1 MYNYGRC
8 NKVLEL
14 DKVLAMLA
22 AETGLSDAALLA
34 SELSPSFNREEVIKL
49 LAETRD
55 AHSLMA
61 RFGAPSFGGAP
72 NVNSALARAKAGGVL
87 SPSELLQIGE
97 TLRVIRAVKDWRQS
111 ADSNAEIS
119 IDCYFEALVP
129 NKFFEEK
136 IFLCIKNDEE
146 LSDNASQTLFD
157 IRRKI
162 SSSVANIRS
171 RLDKLVRSQNAKFLQ
186 ENIVTQRDG
195 RYVVP
200 VKAEHRGEVAGLV
213 HDTSA
218 SGATLFIEPMAVV
231 EINNE
236 IKVLK
241 AKEKAEIERILA
253 ELSALAADFADCTV
267 RSYDALVYLNLV
279 FAKAKL
285 GYRMKAS
292 IPSLSEDRTV
302 YLKKARHPLIKPS
315 DVVPV
320 TVGLGKDYDTLI
332 ITGPNTGGKTV
343 TLKTIGLLTLMTM
356 CGLMIP
362 VDDGSSVYV
371 FNKVLVDIGDE
382 QSIEQSLSTFSSHMA
397 NIIKI
402 LSVADSDS
410 LVLIDELGSGTDPIE
425 GAALANAIL
434 IRLRELGSRIAA
446 TTHYAELKS
455 YALDTDGVE
464 NACCEFDVQ
473 TLRPTY
479 RLLIGVPGRSN
490 AFAISTRLGLPTDIV
505 ENAKGLIDR
514 DDLRLENI
522 IGSLEQARLEA
533 EKEREQANRLRS
545 ELQAAKNSVK
555 SKIDELERERLKQAE
570 NAKAEA
576 MRIVDSARAQTNRL
590 LDELEEIK
598 KSMNASN
605 SAQLLARARSSV
617 KGGLNKMQ
625 DTADPVISRDT
636 DNYVLPRPLQVGDN
650 VVIYD
655 INKQAVV
662 LSVDEAGGTAM
673 VQAGII
679 KTKVDID
686 NLRLTDKKQKE
697 AKRERNVRGV
707 TSRAERT
714 AVTEVDLRGMASDE
728 AIMELDKYIDNAVL
742 CGIPAIRIIHGKG
755 TGVLRKSVSAHLR
768 GHKNIRTY
776 RLGVF
781 GEGEDGV
788 TIAELKS

>member
-1 MYNYGRC
+1 MYYIKKC
-8 NKVLEL
+8 CKVLEL
-14 DKVLAMLA
+14 NKVLNLLA
-22 AETGLSDAALLA
+22 NETGMADAAALAEELCPSFDEFTVKKWLAETG
-34 SELSPSFNREEVIKL
+34 
-49 LAETRD
+49 D

-61 RFGAPSFGGAP
+61 RFGAPSFSGAP
-72 NVNSALARAKAGGVL
+72 NVNSALARAKAGGIL
-87 SPSELLQIGE
+87 SPSELLAVGE
-97 TLRVIRAVKDWRQS
+97 TLRVIRTVKEWRQG
-111 ADSNAEIS
+111 ADSSNETAL
-119 IDCYFEALVP
+119 DDYFERLVP
-129 NKFFEEK
+129 NKFLEEK
-136 IFLCIKNDEE
+136 IFLSIKNEEE
-146 LSDNASQTLFD
+146 LSDNASTALFD

-162 SSSVANIRS
+162 SSSVSNIRS
-171 RLDKLVRSQNAKFLQ
+171 RLDKLVKGQSAKYLQ

-253 ELSALAADFADCTV
+253 ELSAIASDFADSTMH
-267 RSYDALVYLNLV
+267 SFDALAYINLV

-285 GYRMKAS
+285 GYRMRAT
-292 IPSLSEDRTV
+292 IPTINNERNI
-302 YLKKARHPLIKPS
+302 YLKNARHPLIKPS

-320 TVGLGKDYDTLI
+320 TVSLGKDYDTII

-362 VDDGSSVYV
+362 VSDGSTVHIFS
-371 FNKVLVDIGDE
+371 KVLVDIGDE
-382 QSIEQSLSTFSSHMA
+382 QSIEQSLSTFSAHMA
-397 NIIKI
+397 NIINI
-402 LSVADSDS
+402 LEIADNDS
-410 LVLIDELGSGTDPIE
+410 LVLIDELGSGTDPVE

-434 IRLRELGSRIAA
+434 MRFREKDARIAA

-479 RLLIGVPGRSN
+479 RLLVGVPGRSN
-490 AFAISTRLGLPTDIV
+490 AFAISSRLGLEEGVV
-505 ENAKGLIDR
+505 ETAKSLIDK

-522 IGSLEQARLEA
+522 IETLEQSRLEA
-533 EKEREQANRLRS
+533 EREREAANKLRA
-545 ELQAAKNSVK
+545 ELASAKNSVK
-555 SKIDELERERLKQAE
+555 EKLEALERERVKQAE

-576 MRIVDSARAQTNRL
+576 MRIVENARAQTNKL
-590 LDELEEIK
+590 LTELEDIK
-598 KSMNASN
+598 KSMTRDNAAEKLS
-605 SAQLLARARSSV
+605 RARSSI
-617 KGGLNKMQ
+617 KGGLNRML
-625 DTADPVISRDT
+625 DDADPVINRTED
-636 DNYVLPRPLQVGDN
+636 DYVLPRALKAGDS
-650 VVIYD
+650 VVIFD
-655 INKQAVV
+655 INKAATV
-662 LSVDEAGGTAM
+662 LSVDEESGTAF

-679 KTKVDID
+679 KTKVPIS
-686 NLRLTDKKQKE
+686 NLRLEKKKEEQKNRTRTV
-697 AKRERNVRGV
+697 KGV
-707 TSRAERT
+707 TGRAERT
-714 AVTEVDLRGMASDE
+714 ATTEVDLRGMASDE
-728 AIMELDKYIDNAVL
+728 AIMELDKYIDNAVM
-742 CGIPAIRIIHGKG
+742 CGIPSITVIHGKG
-755 TGVLRKSVSAHLR
+755 TGVLRKAVQAHLR
-768 GHKNIRTY
+768 LHKNIRSY

-788 TIAELKS
+788 TIAEIKQ

>member
-1 MYNYGRC
+1 MYDIKKC
-8 NKVLEL
+8 CKVLEL
-14 DKVLAMLA
+14 NKVLNLLA
-22 AETGLSDAALLA
+22 GETGMADAAALAEELCPSFDEFTVKKWLAETG
-34 SELSPSFNREEVIKL
+34 
-49 LAETRD
+49 D

-61 RFGAPSFGGAP
+61 RFGAPSFSGAP
-72 NVNSALARAKAGGVL
+72 NVNSALARAKAGGIL
-87 SPSELLQIGE
+87 SPSELLAVGE
-97 TLRVIRAVKDWRQS
+97 TLRVIRTVKEWRQG
-111 ADSNAEIS
+111 ADSSNETAL
-119 IDCYFEALVP
+119 DDYFERLVP

-136 IFLCIKNDEE
+136 IFLSIKNEEE
-146 LSDNASQTLFD
+146 LSDNASTALFD

-162 SSSVANIRS
+162 SSSVSNIRS
-171 RLDKLVRSQNAKFLQ
+171 RLDKLVKGQSAKYLQ

-253 ELSALAADFADCTV
+253 ELSAIASDFADSTML
-267 RSYDALVYLNLV
+267 SFDALAYINLV

-285 GYRMKAS
+285 GYRMRAT
-292 IPSLSEDRTV
+292 IPTINNERNI
-302 YLKKARHPLIKPS
+302 YLKNARHPLIKPS

-320 TVGLGKDYDTLI
+320 TVSLGKNYDTLI

-362 VDDGSSVYV
+362 VSDGSTVHIFS
-371 FNKVLVDIGDE
+371 KVLVDIGDE
-382 QSIEQSLSTFSSHMA
+382 QSIEQSLSTFSAHMA
-397 NIIKI
+397 NIINI
-402 LSVADSDS
+402 LEIADNDS
-410 LVLIDELGSGTDPIE
+410 LVLIDELGSGTDPVE

-434 IRLRELGSRIAA
+434 MRFREKDARIAA

-479 RLLIGVPGRSN
+479 RLLVGVPGRSN
-490 AFAISTRLGLPTDIV
+490 AFAISSRLGLEEGVV
-505 ENAKGLIDR
+505 ETAKSLIDK

-522 IGSLEQARLEA
+522 IETLEQSRLEA
-533 EKEREQANRLRS
+533 EREREAANKLRA
-545 ELQAAKNSVK
+545 ELASAKNSVK
-555 SKIDELERERLKQAE
+555 EKLEALERERVKQAE

-576 MRIVDSARAQTNRL
+576 MRIVENARAQTNKL
-590 LDELEEIK
+590 LTELEDIK
-598 KSMNASN
+598 KSMTRDNAAEKLS
-605 SAQLLARARSSV
+605 RARSSI
-617 KGGLNKMQ
+617 KGGLNRML
-625 DTADPVISRDT
+625 DDADPVINRAED
-636 DNYVLPRPLQVGDN
+636 DYVLPRALKAGDN
-650 VVIYD
+650 VVIFD
-655 INKQAVV
+655 INKAATV
-662 LSVDEAGGTAM
+662 LSVDEEGGTAF

-679 KTKVDID
+679 KTKVPIS
-686 NLRLTDKKQKE
+686 NLRLEKKKEEQKNRTRTV
-697 AKRERNVRGV
+697 KGV
-707 TSRAERT
+707 TGRAERT
-714 AVTEVDLRGMASDE
+714 ATTEVDLRGMASDE
-728 AIMELDKYIDNAVL
+728 AIMELDKYIDNAVM
-742 CGIPAIRIIHGKG
+742 CGIPSITVIHGKG
-755 TGVLRKSVSAHLR
+755 TGVLRKAVQAHLR
-768 GHKNIRTY
+768 LHKNIRSY

-788 TIAELKS
+788 TIAEIKQ